1 MNLKRIISAI
11 LPLVMLVVFSSAEV
25 SKKSVVI
32 PSEKTFTLKVKII
45 NLRNTKGRIQ
55 LDLYTN
61 QSQYEA
67 RKGEWTEFLSKKD
80 ANDGVVTHTYYNVKP
95 GVYGLALFDDENR
108 NGKIDYGWLMPV
120 EGFGFG
126 DYYHTKWTTPH
137 FNDFKFYLNGDKT
150 VVMKVRYL

>member
-1 MNLKRIISAI
+1 MNLKRIITAL
-11 LPLVMLVVFSSAEV
+11 LPLIMLMIFTSADV
-25 SKKSVVI
+25 STKAI
-32 PSEKTFTLKVKII
+32 ENPSEKTFTLKVKII

-61 QSQYEA
+61 QAQYAA
-67 RKGEWTEFLSKKD
+67 RKGDWTEYLSKKD
-80 ANDGVVTHTYYNVKP
+80 ASDGVIIHTYHNVKP
-95 GVYGLALFDDENR
+95 GVYGLALFDDENK
-108 NGKIDYGWLMPV
+108 NGKIDYGWLMPI

-137 FNDFKFYLNGDKT
+137 FNDFKFYLNSDKT